1 MLQWDELRTTPD
13 GKFLIVDVEVQN
25 LDYFKDVYLE
35 SLQMNVYSKAEDFV
49 APMPDSKSIVL
60 WKEKESTISY
70 EPYTQEDRNNAKLD
84 DVFWNRDSNG
94 VWRPFVINSTN
105 LIGIQNGSYLVYKK
119 IITEYHTKRV
129 KKYIDID
136 SISDNLIF
144 VYAVANG
151 EPTED
156 TPCGAKEQLLVGLV
170 YNKALLYNSSIK
182 AISTINDCTP
192 NKKLIDQILKVKM
205 FDLSIITGDYK
216 TALNCWNSIF
226 KKQIT
231 TKVNCGCYGYQ

>member
-1 MLQWDELRTTPD
+1 MLQWDELRITPD

-35 SLQMNVYSKAEDFV
+35 SLQMNIYSKAEDFV
-49 APMPDSKSIVL
+49 APMPDSKSIIL

-70 EPYTQEDRNNAKLD
+70 EPYTQEDRNNAKLND
-84 DVFWNRDSNG
+84 IFWDQDIDG
-94 VWRPFVINSTN
+94 VWHEFVINSTN
-105 LIGIQNGSYLVYKK
+105 LIDIQNGSISAYKQ
-119 IITEYHTKRV
+119 IETEYHTKRV
-129 KKYIDID
+129 RKYIDID
-136 SISDNLIF
+136 SISNNLIF
-144 VYAVANG
+144 VYAIASG

-182 AISTINDCTP
+182 AISTISDCIP

-205 FDLSIITGDYK
+205 FDLSVVVGDYK
-216 TALNCWNSIF
+216 TAINYWNSIF
-226 KKQIT
+226 KKQMAI
-231 TKVNCGCYGYQ
+231 KVNCGCYGYK